1 MNIFTTNNK
10 KEEKFLRQRV
20 PVFDFNKHLKKEI
33 NDLLK
38 TMKEEMKEAEGIGL
52 SANQLGLSHKLFV
65 ARVPSGDGQIKSY
78 AIFNPEITKLSK
90 EKTSSIEG
98 CLSVPELLG
107 IVTRPEKIT
116 LIGLDKNGKNIK
128 IKAWGILARVF
139 QHEIDHLNGILFI
152 DKAKEVFKNIPEQ
165 ATKI

>member
-20 PVFDFNKHLKKEI
+20 PVFDFSKHFKKEI

-38 TMKEEMKEAEGIGL
+38 TMKEKMKEAEGIGL
-52 SANQLGLSHKLFV
+52 SANQLGLSHKLFI

-90 EKTSSIEG
+90 EKTSLIEG

-107 IVTRPEKIT
+107 TVTRPEKIT

-139 QHEIDHLNGILFI
+139 QHETDHLNGILFI
-152 DKAKEVFKNIPEQ
+152 DKAKEVFKNTPEQ